1 MAGVI
6 VARRN
11 GRDGHGV
18 AYNANLVS
26 IATCKSSGG
35 CTGDRAYISTVNEVA
50 ADIASAAGLTRTYG
64 NIRSNPDAGSHV
76 MNMSFTFTGHHDIP
90 RITSAM
96 RDAARA
102 NRIMVAALGND
113 AETGPAGAPASNM
126 ADSGIAGFGI
136 AVGSLDRSGAGRA
149 DHSNTCGTVARY
161 CLFAPGEDVV
171 TTRNGGG
178 LARVSG
184 TSFAAPHVSGAAAVV
199 WGAFPNKDA
208 NQIVDRLLTTA
219 RPLDGREISSTY
231 GHGALDLAAAL
242 NPVGFLSLPM
252 ERSGA
257 VPVRESF
264 VDLPPGFGAPA
275 AAALSSAVV
284 YDQQAFPFLYD
295 LNAAF
300 RARGARSST
309 GAMRGFLSSL
319 GGSTSV
325 SIPGHGAVLEFT
337 HEGGEFDP
345 LRERAALIEDGGPW
359 GFGRKPPHETRNYSL
374 HLKLAPDVTASIGQG
389 HGSPGASNSLVAAR
403 MGRGVLGER
412 LSVGP
417 FAAFAGYGPGLN
429 LDWEFGEDISIDFAG
444 RAGRGWFG
452 DGHANLTSIGLTRR
466 IDERWTVG
474 TRYGVLRESGSL
486 MGVRAEGAFGGIS
499 DAATSFVDLSV
510 AGAVRDDLSLF
521 GSVSQGHTKRARAL
535 ISEWSG
541 VRAESFAIGG
551 EFSQLWRESDRLTV
565 TVSSPFR
572 VRDAMLYVNVP
583 DREVGDGVVSYER
596 RKVDLSPSGRERR
609 LQLTY
614 ETGVEGGVS
623 VAAGG
628 YARFEPNHDAS
639 ADTELGVAAK
649 MSLRF

>member
-1 MAGVI
+1 MSLPAQQLSRRVVRSVPVLAVTAALALALSGCGGGGGGGDDGSGGSAASWRTAEYSASNGLELIGAARGYALRTTGAPGGSGITVAVLDDGVFPHRDIGQFAQFRLPGANVTGDHGTPVAGII

-11 GRDGHGV
+11 GSDGHGV

-26 IATCKSSGG
+26 IATCNT
-35 CTGDRAYISTVNEVA
+35 CTTSYRRDAVSNLVA
-50 ADIASAAGLTRTYG
+50 ASIASAAGLTRTYG

-76 MNMSFTFTGHHDIP
+76 MNMSFTFPGSHDIP

-161 CLFAPGEDVV
+161 CLFAPGEGVV

-178 LARVSG
+178 LAPVSG

-208 NQIVDRLLTTA
+208 DQIVDRLLTTA
-219 RPLDGREISSTY
+219 RPLDGREISPTY

-252 ERSGA
+252 EGSGA

-309 GAMRGFLSSL
+309 GAMAAFLSSL

-345 LRERAALIEDGGPW
+345 LRERAAFIEDGGPW
-359 GFGRKPPHETRNYSL
+359 GLDESRRDETRNYSL
-374 HLKLAPDVTASIGQG
+374 RFKLAPDVTASIGQG
-389 HGSPGASNSLVAAR
+389 HGSPGASNSP
-403 MGRGVLGER
+403 
-412 LSVGP
+412 LS
-417 FAAFAGYGPGLN
+417 
-429 LDWEFGEDISIDFAG
+429 
-444 RAGRGWFG
+444 RRGW
-452 DGHANLTSIGLTRR
+452 A
-466 IDERWTVG
+466 VG
-474 TRYGVLRESGSL
+474 CLENACRLARSPRSPDTD
-486 MGVRAEGAFGGIS
+486 RA
-499 DAATSFVDLSV
+499 
-510 AGAVRDDLSLF
+510 
-521 GSVSQGHTKRARAL
+521 
-535 ISEWSG
+535 
-541 VRAESFAIGG
+541 
-551 EFSQLWRESDRLTV
+551 
-565 TVSSPFR
+565 
-572 VRDAMLYVNVP
+572 
-583 DREVGDGVVSYER
+583 
-596 RKVDLSPSGRERR
+596 
-609 LQLTY
+609 
-614 ETGVEGGVS
+614 
-623 VAAGG
+623 
-628 YARFEPNHDAS
+628 
-639 ADTELGVAAK
+639 
-649 MSLRF
+649 

>member
-1 MAGVI
+1 MRTTGAPGGSGITVAVLDDGVFPHRDIGQFDEFKFEGADVPRDHGTPVAGVI

-242 NPVGFLSLPM
+242 NPVGFLSLSM
-252 ERSGA
+252 EGSGA

-275 AAALSSAVV
+275 AAAPLVRRCLRPA
-284 YDQQAFPFLYD
+284 
-295 LNAAF
+295 
-300 RARGARSST
+300 G
-309 GAMRGFLSSL
+309 
-319 GGSTSV
+319 
-325 SIPGHGAVLEFT
+325 IPV
-337 HEGGEFDP
+337 P
-345 LRERAALIEDGGPW
+345 L
-359 GFGRKPPHETRNYSL
+359 
-374 HLKLAPDVTASIGQG
+374 
-389 HGSPGASNSLVAAR
+389 
-403 MGRGVLGER
+403 
-412 LSVGP
+412 
-417 FAAFAGYGPGLN
+417 
-429 LDWEFGEDISIDFAG
+429 
-444 RAGRGWFG
+444 
-452 DGHANLTSIGLTRR
+452 
-466 IDERWTVG
+466 
-474 TRYGVLRESGSL
+474 
-486 MGVRAEGAFGGIS
+486 
-499 DAATSFVDLSV
+499 
-510 AGAVRDDLSLF
+510 
-521 GSVSQGHTKRARAL
+521 
-535 ISEWSG
+535 
-541 VRAESFAIGG
+541 
-551 EFSQLWRESDRLTV
+551 
-565 TVSSPFR
+565 
-572 VRDAMLYVNVP
+572 
-583 DREVGDGVVSYER
+583 
-596 RKVDLSPSGRERR
+596 
-609 LQLTY
+609 
-614 ETGVEGGVS
+614 
-623 VAAGG
+623 
-628 YARFEPNHDAS
+628 
-639 ADTELGVAAK
+639 
-649 MSLRF
+649 